1 MQIALDLTSDLMEIA
16 KRNLTPE
23 FKTIITTNFKD
34 DQKEDEN
41 FLTLKKALLGDSK
54 ALIIQVNED
63 HRVKSKCKNY
73 IVFYL
78 ILVERIEHYYVL
90 A

>member
-1 MQIALDLTSDLMEIA
+1 MKKEGLKNAQCSSLIVDKIDMQIALDLTSDLMEIA

-54 ALIIQVNED
+54 ALII
-63 HRVKSKCKNY
+63 
-73 IVFYL
+73 
-78 ILVERIEHYYVL
+78 
-90 A
+90 